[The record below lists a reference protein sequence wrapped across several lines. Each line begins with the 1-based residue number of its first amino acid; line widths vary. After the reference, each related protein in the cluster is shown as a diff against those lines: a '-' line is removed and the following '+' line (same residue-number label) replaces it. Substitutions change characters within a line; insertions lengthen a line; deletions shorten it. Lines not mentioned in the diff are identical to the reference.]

1 MSMQCELPV
10 PQMGRADVTVPL
22 GASPGAPAPAQ
33 GGGCCAQ
40 DTPPW
45 KAGSNLDTSSADTTP
60 YPEGSLGQAR
70 PQPEPG
76 PRWPPASAGRP
87 SPRDSAL
94 LLGRGLGSAACGGPG
109 QQALGWASLA
119 SGPVHVPG
127 LSAGPPTTPGIPWG
141 KGRGGE
147 LPGTCRAPATKLQ
160 GTRSA
165 LSPPTSPRPGR
176 GALGS
181 EASLCSWWAG
191 QHECT

>member
-1 MSMQCELPV
+1 MQCELPV

-147 LPGTCRAPATKLQ
+147 LPGTCHQAAGHKKCAVPANFTQTGK
-160 GTRSA
+160 GC
-165 LSPPTSPRPGR
+165 PR
-176 GALGS
+176 
-181 EASLCSWWAG
+181 E
-191 QHECT
+191 